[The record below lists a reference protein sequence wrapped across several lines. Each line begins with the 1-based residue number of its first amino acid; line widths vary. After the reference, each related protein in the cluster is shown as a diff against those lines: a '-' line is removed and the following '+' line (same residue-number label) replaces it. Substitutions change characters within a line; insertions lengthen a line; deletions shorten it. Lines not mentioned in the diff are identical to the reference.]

1 MGKNWTQRKERER
14 ESQSLTALL
23 HFLFVCS
30 QFCPV
35 IFRSLFWFCV
45 FCVMS
50 LHLMLALSLC
60 MLCNF
65 VNSACN
71 CWEANER
78 TSELCIKMRV
88 CELQCNILVDVAENR
103 CRCQPMWIYSK
114 EREWETKRSTERNA
128 DWNRQRESR
137 ERERNA
143 FDHFYLNN
151 DYSVIKIY
159 NFLHVHTYSA
169 CQSIVVSL
177 TAFGI
182 SGHMCVSG
190 FFPLCQ
196 FSFGFS
202 AILLV
207 DSVCSLHRHTAAY
220 YFDRM
225 HTASNGELKHCIILF
240 SYVHFTSAVSR
251 SCINSV

>member
-1 MGKNWTQRKERER
+1 MSMPANVNLQQGERVRDEEINR
-14 ESQSLTALL
+14 E
-23 HFLFVCS
+23 
-30 QFCPV
+30 
-35 IFRSLFWFCV
+35 
-45 FCVMS
+45 
-50 LHLMLALSLC
+50 
-60 MLCNF
+60 
-65 VNSACN
+65 
-71 CWEANER
+71 
-78 TSELCIKMRV
+78 K
-88 CELQCNILVDVAENR
+88 
-103 CRCQPMWIYSK
+103 CRLKQ
-114 EREWETKRSTERNA
+114 TKRVKRK
-128 DWNRQRESR
+128 RG
-137 ERERNA
+137 RERNA

-225 HTASNGELKHCIILF
+225 QTASNGELKHCIILF